1 LITRKLKEY
10 VRILRLARKPSREEF
25 SMIAKVCIAGTLLIG
40 FIGFLIYFA
49 MEILPGMLAGK

>member
-1 LITRKLKEY
+1 MVREELITRKLKEY

-40 FIGFLIYFA
+40 FIGFLIY
-49 MEILPGMLAGK
+49 GK